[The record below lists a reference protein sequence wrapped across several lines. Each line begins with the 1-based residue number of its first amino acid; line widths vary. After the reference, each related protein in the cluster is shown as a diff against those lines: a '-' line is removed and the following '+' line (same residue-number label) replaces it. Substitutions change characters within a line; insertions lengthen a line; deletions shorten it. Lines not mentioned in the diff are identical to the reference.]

1 MMKRLL
7 FGVFILIGIIANAA
21 TWSGDWDDLGYY
33 KKQGNLTDDSFVVTS
48 TENITKQL
56 QNSYNDMRT
65 AETAIDNIGDI
76 ATTNKKDLV
85 AIKDWKS
92 NLADPYLSFF
102 KDMYNQYFLRY
113 GTDGEPAIIYKDFLT
128 KDTNVYDMK
137 YDDPDNTTPMSS
149 VKTLKGKIDRLA
161 EYTRDYTDERI
172 VIFNETYTKPAI
184 GEVSSKVDGV
194 NTTATNALDKAETAQ
209 TTANSANTK
218 ADSLRTDL
226 GTVGTVATNALN
238 KANAAQNTANTANN
252 TATTANTNATQ
263 AKTTANTAMNNVTQV
278 LQILEG
284 DDFRITV
291 TNYDSTVNAP
301 MSSYD
306 AKYTD
311 GSTSI
316 WKTVWVETNR
326 HEITKREVLN
336 VVSNKY
342 TSKTE
347 ANALRKWGNFDSVTG
362 QAAPEGFAQCS
373 NDGGMIFGNGAGYKS
388 YATGSGSSYWIWQQ
402 NSGFA
407 RIETNGVFRI
417 LDADG
422 KEAFSVT
429 KGDKKILGA
438 DASGFYCGKLEFQAT
453 WIEIHYSVDSATH
466 PTIEYSD
473 TLENGGV
480 WYKEGDS
487 DFPLT
492 ILWTRND
499 TLNYWSAYLTDPRDN
514 VQGFFRATYEAGAD
528 TVVSV
533 GSTPMAMEYIYLG
546 GKKYKLGTATI
557 NGNTVLTLTE

>member
-1 MMKRLL
+1 MKKILMIIFALL
-7 FGVFILIGIIANAA
+7 GLCAIGASVTTTEIGNLHDYHNVVTNVDLSGLATSEEVQAVKTNAIVKNADNVVDVGFSITRPFEYGDDVSLDFGLNDPSGPSIVMNKLYSTAPSSYFENRIVFIPTPNNDESLLSRIMEYSPAGKNA
-21 TWSGDWDDLGYY
+21 S
-33 KKQGNLTDDSFVVTS
+33 NEVVSIVSSAVDPVRETVDRVK
-48 TENITKQL
+48 E
-56 QNSYNDMRT
+56 T
-65 AETAIDNIGDI
+65 AEDAQARSRVADEKSETAR
-76 ATTNKKDLV
+76 T
-85 AIKDWKS
+85 
-92 NLADPYLSFF
+92 LAFDAQ
-102 KDMYNQYFLRY
+102 NN
-113 GTDGEPAIIYKDFLT
+113 A
-128 KDTNVYDMK
+128 N
-137 YDDPDNTTPMSS
+137 N
-149 VKTLKGKIDRLA
+149 A
-161 EYTRDYTDERI
+161 
-172 VIFNETYTKPAI
+172 
-184 GEVSSKVDGV
+184 SKV
-194 NTTATNALDKAETAQ
+194 AYEAQ
-209 TTANSANTK
+209 STAN
-218 ADSLRTDL
+218 
-226 GTVGTVATNALN
+226 
-238 KANAAQNTANTANN
+238 
-252 TATTANTNATQ
+252 TANTNATE
-263 AKTTANTAMNNVTQV
+263 AKTLATTANDNVTQV

-291 TNYDSTVNAP
+291 TNYDSTVNVP
-301 MSSYD
+301 MASFD

-326 HEITKREVLN
+326 HEMTKREVLN
-336 VVSNKY
+336 VVSNKF
-342 TSKTE
+342 TSKEE
-347 ANALRKWGNFDSVTG
+347 AKKFRKWGNYDSVTG
-362 QAAPEGFAQCS
+362 QDAPEGFAQCS
-373 NDGGMIFGNGAGYKS
+373 NEGGLIFGNGAGYKS

-402 NSGFA
+402 NSGLA

-533 GSTPMAMEYIYLG
+533 GSTPMAIEYIYLG

-557 NGNTVLTLTE
+557 NSNTVLTLTEVQ